1 MKESYKIVFTDYYF
15 PNLKKEKKQLE
26 KLGKLEI
33 IDCNN
38 LVEGEVAS
46 EDQLIEYLKKNNA
59 LDADAVFV
67 NHAHLTEKY
76 ISQLTNCKG
85 ILRYGIGIDNIDD
98 KFA

>member
-46 EDQLIEYLKKNNA
+46 EDQLIEYLKKII
-59 LDADAVFV
+59 
-67 NHAHLTEKY
+67 HLMPMLY
-76 ISQLTNCKG
+76 S
-85 ILRYGIGIDNIDD
+85 
-98 KFA
+98 